1 MWSVEIHNHRTIQTL
16 VSREWLWRC
25 SVCEGVKLILYIRE
39 KKSIWSAHEFVIFFW
54 SSRLW
59 NFSTFKKNHFIYTT
73 RNFPTWKKWKMAS
86 STQRRQQRYVRSS
99 TTASVTQ
106 LLSDSYNN
114 ILQRFRR
121 PPSEKYSTADKLS
134 LTSNR

>member
-1 MWSVEIHNHRTIQTL
+1 
-16 VSREWLWRC
+16 
-25 SVCEGVKLILYIRE
+25 
-39 KKSIWSAHEFVIFFW
+39 
-54 SSRLW
+54 
-59 NFSTFKKNHFIYTT
+59 
-73 RNFPTWKKWKMAS
+73 MAS